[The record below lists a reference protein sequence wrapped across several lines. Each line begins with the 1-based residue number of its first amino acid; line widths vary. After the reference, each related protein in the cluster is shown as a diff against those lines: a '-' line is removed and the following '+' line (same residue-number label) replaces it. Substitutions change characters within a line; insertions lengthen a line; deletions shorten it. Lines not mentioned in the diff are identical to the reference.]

1 MDSNSDTIDSREI
14 IERIEELENEGV
26 EQDTPEGEEYEA
38 LKTLAEEGESTYG
51 AEWAYGVTLVRDSYF
66 EDYARE
72 LAEEIGGLSGFSHG
86 EEITW
91 PLQYIDWEAA
101 AEALQIDYME
111 IEFEGVTY
119 WGRA

>member
-26 EQDTPEGEEYEA
+26 EQGTPEGDEYEA

-51 AEWAYGVTLVRDSYF
+51 EEWTYGVTLVRDSYF
-66 EDYARE
+66 ADYARD
-72 LAEEIGGLSGFSHG
+72 LAGDLGYLSNDHGWPFDYINWEE
-86 EEITW
+86 
-91 PLQYIDWEAA
+91 A

-111 IEFEGVTY
+111 IDFEGVTY